1 MSDDELAEVSAE
13 QTAHPPTPPRKTTQI
28 ETPANSLHASSQDRR
43 QPDEPMHSM
52 AQESATLFCC
62 CFFNIFLVSYSF
74 FYLFVSFS
82 NIFSFSFSDYSLVS
96 FIRKLHLHTDL
107 RRERDYLRPVHRMG
121 WGTDH
126 SSPQHL
132 QANCYAKAKCMPK
145 RKKCQQDKP
154 LYQPEKNAQ
163 QTKRAAAE
171 QKVEKLPLRVH
182 GEVFAT
188 QSRGETFVVAPHT

>member
-1 MSDDELAEVSAE
+1 M
-13 QTAHPPTPPRKTTQI
+13 
-28 ETPANSLHASSQDRR
+28 
-43 QPDEPMHSM
+43 
-52 AQESATLFCC
+52 
-62 CFFNIFLVSYSF
+62 
-74 FYLFVSFS
+74 
-82 NIFSFSFSDYSLVS
+82 S

-107 RRERDYLRPVHRMG
+107 SGERDYLGPVHGMG

-126 SSPQHL
+126 STPQHL
-132 QANCYAKAKCMPK
+132 QDDGYAKAKCMPK
-145 RKKCQQDKP
+145 RKKDQQDKP
-154 LYQPEKNAQ
+154 LDKPEKNSQ

>member
-1 MSDDELAEVSAE
+1 M
-13 QTAHPPTPPRKTTQI
+13 
-28 ETPANSLHASSQDRR
+28 
-43 QPDEPMHSM
+43 
-52 AQESATLFCC
+52 
-62 CFFNIFLVSYSF
+62 
-74 FYLFVSFS
+74 
-82 NIFSFSFSDYSLVS
+82 S

-145 RKKCQQDKP
+145 RKKDQQDKP
-154 LYQPEKNAQ
+154 LDKPEKNSQ

>member
-1 MSDDELAEVSAE
+1 M
-13 QTAHPPTPPRKTTQI
+13 
-28 ETPANSLHASSQDRR
+28 
-43 QPDEPMHSM
+43 
-52 AQESATLFCC
+52 
-62 CFFNIFLVSYSF
+62 
-74 FYLFVSFS
+74 
-82 NIFSFSFSDYSLVS
+82 S

-107 RRERDYLRPVHRMG
+107 SGERDYLGPVHGMG

-126 SSPQHL
+126 STPRR
-132 QANCYAKAKCMPK
+132 CYAKAKCK
-145 RKKCQQDKP
+145 
-154 LYQPEKNAQ
+154 PEKKGQ